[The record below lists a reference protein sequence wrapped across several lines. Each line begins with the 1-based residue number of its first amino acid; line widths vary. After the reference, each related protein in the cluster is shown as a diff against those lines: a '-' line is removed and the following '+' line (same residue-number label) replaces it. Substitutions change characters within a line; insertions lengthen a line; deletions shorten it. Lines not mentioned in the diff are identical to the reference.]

1 MNVRSLSRPSRL
13 QTVPLG
19 LGACGSSYYLVKDP
33 HTGHEYY
40 TNAVE
45 RSSGGIRF
53 KDGKTQST
61 VMLQNSE
68 VIEISRDEYRA
79 SAGAR

>member
-1 MNVRSLSRPSRL
+1 MNARILITTLAPVL
-13 QTVPLG
+13 LG
-19 LGACGSSYYLVKDP
+19 LGACGGTYYLVKDP
-33 HTGHEYY
+33 HTGREYY
-40 TNAVE
+40 TTAVE

-53 KDGKTQST
+53 RDGKTQST

-68 VIEISRDEYRA
+68 IIEISRDQYRA

>member
-1 MNVRSLSRPSRL
+1 MASLAPV
-13 QTVPLG
+13 TVLLG

-40 TNAVE
+40 TTAVA

-53 KDGKTQST
+53 RDGKTQSS
-61 VMLQNSE
+61 VMLP
-68 VIEISRDEYRA
+68 SRL
-79 SAGAR
+79 SG

>member
-1 MNVRSLSRPSRL
+1 MNARSLITTIASA
-13 QTVPLG
+13 TVLFG
-19 LGACGSSYYLVKDP
+19 LGACGSTYYLVKDP
-33 HTGHEYY
+33 HTGREYY
-40 TNAVE
+40 TTAVE
-45 RSSGGIRF
+45 QSNGGIRF

-68 VIEISRDEYRA
+68 VIEISKDQYRA

>member
-1 MNVRSLSRPSRL
+1 MNARFFIVTLVL
-13 QTVPLG
+13 ATVPLG
-19 LGACGSSYYLVKDP
+19 LVACGSTYYLVKDP

-40 TNAVE
+40 TTTVA

-53 KDGKTQST
+53 RDEKTQST
-61 VMLQNSE
+61 VTLQNSE
-68 VIEISRDEYRA
+68 IIEISKDQYRA

>member
-1 MNVRSLSRPSRL
+1 MNVRSLIATL
-13 QTVPLG
+13 ALATVSVSLA
-19 LGACGSSYYLVKDP
+19 ACGSTYYLVKDP

-40 TNAVE
+40 TTAVE

-53 KDGKTQST
+53 RDGKTQST

-68 VIEISRDEYRA
+68 IIEISKDQYRA